1 MASKRQVQNFK
12 MLMAGE
18 PDGVALKREPV
29 HLLQS
34 HIVLHQDASD
44 SGDADSIY
52 AFEYLPIFKCLILIL
67 FRLSGQR
74 PSKSSQPPKSL
85 FCHPK

>member
-1 MASKRQVQNFK
+1 MASKRQVHNFK
-12 MLMAGE
+12 LLMAGE

-34 HIVLHQDASD
+34 CCVSDASD

-52 AFEYLPIFKCLILIL
+52 AFEYLPIFMCLISIRL
-67 FRLSGQR
+67 RLSGQR
-74 PSKSSQPPKSL
+74 PTKSSQPPKSL

>member
-1 MASKRQVQNFK
+1 MASKRQVHNFK
-12 MLMAGE
+12 LLMAGE

-34 HIVLHQDASD
+34 CVSDASD
-44 SGDADSIY
+44 SGDADSIS
-52 AFEYLPIFKCLILIL
+52 AFEYLPIFMCLILIR